1 VAAWRTYAA
10 RLAAIALAIGVAGL
24 GAPTGAAAGEERPRC
39 PVRAID
45 RGEGPVEITFW
56 HVQQVRN
63 EEILV
68 DLIEQFEAS
77 QDRVR
82 VQLVNQVTYPDVFQ
96 KYQAALGTGDLPD
109 IVQMDETALQSL
121 VDSESTLSITSCVEA
136 DDYSLDDFLPQAID
150 AYTTEDVLRS
160 MPWTVSNPVLIY
172 DKNAFRAAGLDP
184 DDPPQT
190 LDEVTEYSRE
200 IVAAGAAEQ
209 GIAMRAEASV
219 NEAFYAKS
227 GQLYMNHENGRD
239 ARATKTLLNNATGRD
254 IWTWWG
260 DISDSGLSFFTGSQP
275 DNVDNLFALGT
286 GEAAMTID
294 VSSVIGSTFAFLES
308 GEFANVELGIAPLPS
323 LEPDGGAPIGDG
335 SLWIPRTGSGAREA
349 AAWELVKFLSAPQQQ
364 AAYAVGSRG
373 GYIPIRQSAVDDPQ
387 LQALWAE
394 NPDLQVPYEQLA
406 DGASN
411 PAALGPV
418 TGGYGAVRVAVRDAL
433 TAMFVEGLAP
443 RDALRQA
450 QREATD
456 AIQEYNERLGA

>member
-1 VAAWRTYAA
+1 MAALRTHAA
-10 RLAAIALAIGVAGL
+10 RLAAIALAVGVAGFGVPA
-24 GAPTGAAAGEERPRC
+24 GAGAGDEGMRC
-39 PVRAID
+39 PVRALD
-45 RGEGPVEITFW
+45 RADGPAEITFW

-63 EEILV
+63 EEVLV

-96 KYQAALGTGDLPD
+96 KYRAALGTGDLPD
-109 IVQMDETALQSL
+109 LVQMDETALQSL
-121 VDSESTLSITSCVEA
+121 VDSESTVPIASCVES

-150 AYTTEDVLRS
+150 HYTTEGVLRA

-172 DKNAFRAAGLDP
+172 DKSAFRAAGLDP

-209 GIAMRAEASV
+209 GIALRAEASV
-219 NEAFYAKS
+219 NEAFYAKA

-239 ARATKTLLNNATGRD
+239 ARSTRTLLDNPTGRNV
-254 IWTWWG
+254 WAWWS
-260 DISDSGLSFFTGSQP
+260 DISDSGLAFFTGSQP

-294 VSSVIGSTFAFLES
+294 VSSVIGSVFAFLES
-308 GEFANVELGIAPLPS
+308 GEFADLELGVAPLPG
-323 LEPDGGAPIGDG
+323 LEADGGVPIGDG
-335 SLWIPRTGSGAREA
+335 SLWIPRTGPDARQA
-349 AAWELVKFLSAPQQQ
+349 AAWELVKFLAAPEQQ

-373 GYIPIRQSAVDDPQ
+373 GYIPIRKSAIDSPD
-387 LQALWAE
+387 LQAMWTE
-394 NPDLQVPYEQLA
+394 NPDLRVPYDQLV
-406 DGASN
+406 DGGSN

-418 TGGYGAVRVAVRDAL
+418 TGGYASVRGAVRDAL
-433 TAMFVEGLAP
+433 TAVFVEGLAP
-443 RDALRQA
+443 RSALRQA
-450 QREATD
+450 QRDATD
-456 AIQEYNERLGA
+456 AIQEYNERIGA